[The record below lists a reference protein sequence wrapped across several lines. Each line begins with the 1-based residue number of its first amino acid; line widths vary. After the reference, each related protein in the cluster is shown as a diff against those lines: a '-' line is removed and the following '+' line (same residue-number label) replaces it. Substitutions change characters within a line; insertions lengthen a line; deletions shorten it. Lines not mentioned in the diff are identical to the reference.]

1 MGFLVTG
8 SITTSDNQV
17 HDSFYVRIE
26 NYQLNKCLGFLH
38 TQVCH
43 YTSKE
48 SAATAHPTYAEDFQ
62 GVDASG
68 TISNT
73 FLHDGTG
80 YNWTNGHE
88 FPLTAPETVTI
99 PTYSSSFSDDSVEY
113 IDFDD
118 DGNEVIKTRTERVE
132 TITTGSEDVT
142 KNKININLITGNPY
156 EYAYKEVKDFYKG
169 IFGDSNVNDLI

>member
-8 SITTSDNQV
+8 SITTPDNQI

-26 NYQLNKCLGFLH
+26 NYQLNKTLGYLY
-38 TQVCH
+38 TQVTH

-48 SAATAHPTYAEDFQ
+48 TAATAHPIYREDYQ
-62 GVDASG
+62 ITDASG
-68 TISNT
+68 AISNT
-73 FLHDGTG
+73 FMYNSVG

-88 FPLTAPETVTI
+88 FPLLSPESVTVT
-99 PTYSSSFSDDSVEY
+99 TYSSSFSDDSVDY

-118 DGNEVIKTRTERVE
+118 DGNEVTKTRTERVE
-132 TITTGSEDVT
+132 TITTGSEEVT